1 MTKPKRG
8 PKTATVVAK
17 YHDDFDRLRDRAERE
32 LFPRLDPANTADA
45 QIMELIR
52 DTVTCLKVRRIEL
65 SGYDPDD
72 APVRSASD
80 IIAT

>member
-1 MTKPKRG
+1 MTKRTREPRLS
-8 PKTATVVAK
+8 TIVAR
-17 YHDDFDRLRDRAERE
+17 YHDRFDLLRDRAERE

-65 SGYDPDD
+65 SGYDPEGE
-72 APVRSASD
+72 RE
-80 IIAT
+80 